1 MKDSIPS
8 KRDSVTTD
16 RPEPFLDADE
26 EFFAQVVILQ
36 DGLVAWAT
44 GKPFEEA
51 TCRRCR
57 SQLLAR
63 HDLRHPVPPFVRKC
77 RHLAQFWGWIK
88 EEKPTY
94 AERRRLIWD
103 GCGPSD
109 R

>member
-1 MKDSIPS
+1 MKDSILS

-51 TCRRCR
+51 TYRRCR

-63 HDLRHPVPPFVRKC
+63 HDLLHLVPPFVRNAGIS
-77 RHLAQFWGWIK
+77 RSSGVGS
-88 EEKPTY
+88 
-94 AERRRLIWD
+94 RRRS
-103 GCGPSD
+103 PPMPNAVA
-109 R
+109 